1 MNCKLKLNNGKR
13 GANVKIGDR
22 VKVKEQDIYGC
33 IVDAW
38 KNYVVIEDEDSEYPW
53 PENRLE
59 YRVSDVELIN
69 EVRT

>member
-1 MNCKLKLNNGKR
+1 M
-13 GANVKIGDR
+13 KIGDR

-38 KNYVVIEDEDSEYPW
+38 KNYVVIEDEDSEYEW